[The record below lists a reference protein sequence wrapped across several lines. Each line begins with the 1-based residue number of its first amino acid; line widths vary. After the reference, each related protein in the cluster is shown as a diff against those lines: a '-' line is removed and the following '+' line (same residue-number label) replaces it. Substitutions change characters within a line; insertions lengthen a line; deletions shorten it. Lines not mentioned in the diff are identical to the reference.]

1 MKKVLLTNWNP
12 SRIFRVA
19 TGLVAVVYAIMQHDS
34 MLGMVGGFLLF
45 MGMTNTGCCGAGG
58 CDVTTTQK
66 TDTIKHEHVQFEEVK

>member
-1 MKKVLLTNWNP
+1 MKKVLLTNWYP

-34 MLGMVGGFLLF
+34 MLGMAGGFLLF

-58 CDVTTTQK
+58 CNVTTTPK